1 MNHCIIGL
9 PRPRGRLHGLPIG
22 QIRIDVFCLQY
33 GTGTKY
39 LQCSITLS
47 GNTSVSRDDQ
57 SHRNIQ
63 LLYEFPAE
71 IIPDAT
77 QQSRRSGRANPPHS
91 GTVPLRFGQ
100 NIQVTVVEAQQRI
113 IGRRNLI
120 FIILHSGM
128 APGLRTSHLHL
139 HIRLTAQEPDF
150 ADQDIPEFHL
160 LPVVVES
167 NRVRRISGR
176 CGRNIH
182 REAPKALA
190 VDRRREFSV
199 VPVDRHSY
207 GFPGRALS
215 PKGQGTVLLHNHI
228 RTQYAVYIKGIF
240 SIFSGISAGSLLRSI
255 FRGGSAR
262 AQCRT
267 EKHDHS
273 RPRRQ

>member
-1 MNHCIIGL
+1 MIVLIADLRLELPENRKIGQTFIERIFNFGHLVNPPGTRSQLDKIIGKFRPAEHPPPMFQFIAFHNLINIPFPGIALALIPQNPSHGEREERMNHCIIGL

-128 APGLRTSHLHL
+128 APGLRTEPSPSAYSTDRSGT
-139 HIRLTAQEPDF
+139 RLRRSGYSR
-150 ADQDIPEFHL
+150 IP
-160 LPVVVES
+160 PAA
-167 NRVRRISGR
+167 RR
-176 CGRNIH
+176 
-182 REAPKALA
+182 
-190 VDRRREFSV
+190 
-199 VPVDRHSY
+199 
-207 GFPGRALS
+207 
-215 PKGQGTVLLHNHI
+215 
-228 RTQYAVYIKGIF
+228 
-240 SIFSGISAGSLLRSI
+240 SGIESCAED
-255 FRGGSAR
+255 FR
-262 AQCRT
+262 QV
-267 EKHDHS
+267 
-273 RPRRQ
+273 RPEHPS